1 MSKNEYETR
10 LDRKLIARYGAGL
23 LNDTKW
29 REICLILA
37 EYGVPFYMAYAAE
50 DEWNAWNSNR
60 LQRPLQVRDI
70 NERGIRDGACG
81 GGPFRFKQLLWVRV
95 PRRIEV
101 ARGRRSVE
109 YDLAALRRR
118 IEALGSVPLRETT
131 EYLEVF
137 AYEQGG
143 F

>member
-37 EYGVPFYMAYAAE
+37 EYGVPFYMAYAI
-50 DEWNAWNSNR
+50 DEGWNAANSNC
-60 LQRPLQVRDI
+60 LQRPLRAGDI
-70 NERGIRDGACG
+70 KERNIRDGACG
-81 GGPFRFKQLLWVRV
+81 GGPFRFKELLWVRV

-109 YDLAALRRR
+109 YDLAALRRS
-118 IEALGSVPLRETT
+118 IEALGDVPVRETT